1 MQKWLKQRRK
11 LCDEATDGPWVWE
24 KGREKEAANVMYV
37 EPHSDGSGF
46 GQYDLI
52 SRDSGVY
59 GPDVKTCEY
68 IMSHDPAT
76 MRLIYNVIE
85 AATAYNVDL
94 CVFSDSG
101 CGQCSQCLLHAA
113 FKKLEAIDD

>member
-1 MQKWLKQRRK
+1 MNNWLKQRRK

-76 MRLIYNVIE
+76 MRLIYDVLE
-85 AATAYNVDL
+85 AAEKSWENAHTAR
-94 CVFSDSG
+94 VF
-101 CGQCSQCLLHAA
+101 
-113 FKKLEAIDD
+113 DDELNDALIALQNKVGGEDEK